1 VGRYAHEFQRKG
13 QLILRPEYFGCLS
26 RILIY
31 RKPQKDKT
39 QPCGCQKEQRQP
51 CGCLWLCVVINPQII
66 CLRWSWSN
74 AA

>member
-39 QPCGCQKEQRQP
+39 QPCGCPKRTKAT
-51 CGCLWLCVVINPQII
+51 
-66 CLRWSWSN
+66 LRLPERTK
-74 AA
+74 ATLRLPLAVRCY